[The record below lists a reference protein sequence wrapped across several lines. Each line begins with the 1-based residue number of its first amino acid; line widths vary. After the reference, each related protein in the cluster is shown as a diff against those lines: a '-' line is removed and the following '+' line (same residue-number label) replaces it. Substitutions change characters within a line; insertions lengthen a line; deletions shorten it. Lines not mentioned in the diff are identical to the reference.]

1 MTATLQIC
9 ATNTLGVQVRTIHFA
24 LPQTSKPVEQ
34 EARHLFPPRLSCF
47 QQVGDCCLPS
57 MDVTRLTPNDEEE
70 CAAEHVHHQHDSDTE
85 LTGTFDT
92 RGQTKCETLSL
103 WKHIIALSV
112 GVTVSVVP
120 LPRSSP
126 HPPRASHRVNGAR
139 SGTRIGVLAAS
150 CGQREVFASRSLQS
164 SSQPTRA
171 QRHEPKQRNLSNASH
186 ASCENPYAEVRSM

>member
-1 MTATLQIC
+1 MHRRQHSQWDLQAVKHRRVRHLAVGQLWVQDRIRHAAHTTHNVSGDC
-9 ATNTLGVQVRTIHFA
+9 NPADLRNNTPWACKCGTIHFA

-92 RGQTKCETLSL
+92 RGQTKCETQSL
-103 WKHIIALSV
+103 WKHIIALS
-112 GVTVSVVP
+112 SWCY
-120 LPRSSP
+120 S
-126 HPPRASHRVNGAR
+126 
-139 SGTRIGVLAAS
+139 
-150 CGQREVFASRSLQS
+150 
-164 SSQPTRA
+164 
-171 QRHEPKQRNLSNASH
+171 
-186 ASCENPYAEVRSM
+186 